1 MAIIVFIGPPGA
13 GKSTQM
19 RLLAKVLVRKAK
31 TLIIRRGFLASLL
44 ERALVRLIY
53 GQRTTT
59 YLLYPLPLL
68 LHGARSTL
76 RKIIPLWYF
85 INTVEVIARVILIYI
100 ISKTFKRIFLVEDYI
115 PTIIVDYFYLQR
127 QLDVPQIS
135 IRRHITILLK
145 FHILTQPKVIV
156 LTAQR
161 QELLR
166 RWNIRGRGEYSTLYL
181 SIFEKIIPLIAT
193 LLSKDSTHLLVDTTN
208 MTIRETFHVLLRELA
223 KT

>member
-19 RLLAKVLVRKAK
+19 RLLAKLMQGAK
-31 TLIIRRGFLASLL
+31 ILNVKRGFLASLL

-53 GQRTTT
+53 GRHADT
-59 YLLYPLPLL
+59 YPLPLL
-68 LHGARSTL
+68 LHGARYTL

-85 INTVEVIARVILIYI
+85 INTMEIVVRITIMYI
-100 ISKTFKRIFLVEDYI
+100 ISKAFKKIFLVEDCI
-115 PTIIVDYFYLQR
+115 PAIMADYFYLQR
-127 QLDVPQIS
+127 QLNVPLTS
-135 IRRHITILLK
+135 IRRYITILTK
-145 FHILTQPKVIV
+145 FHILTQPKIIV

-166 RWNIRGRGEYSTLYL
+166 RWNTRGRSEYSTLYL

>member
-19 RLLAKVLVRKAK
+19 KLLAKLVRDAK
-31 TLIIRRGFLASLL
+31 ILNVKRGFLASLL
-44 ERALVRLIY
+44 ERALVRFIY
-53 GQRTTT
+53 GRYTST
-59 YLLYPLPLL
+59 YPLPLL
-68 LHGARSTL
+68 LHGARVTL

-85 INTVEVIARVILIYI
+85 INTMEIVARITIMYI
-100 ISKTFKRIFLVEDYI
+100 INKVFKKIFLVEDYI
-115 PTIIVDYFYLQR
+115 PAIIADYFYLQR
-127 QLDVPQIS
+127 QLNVPLTS
-135 IRRHITILLK
+135 IRRYITILTK
-145 FHILTQPKVIV
+145 FHILTQPKIIV

-166 RWNIRGRGEYSTLYL
+166 RWNIRGRSEYSALYL

-208 MTIRETFHVLLRELA
+208 MTIQETFHVLLRELA